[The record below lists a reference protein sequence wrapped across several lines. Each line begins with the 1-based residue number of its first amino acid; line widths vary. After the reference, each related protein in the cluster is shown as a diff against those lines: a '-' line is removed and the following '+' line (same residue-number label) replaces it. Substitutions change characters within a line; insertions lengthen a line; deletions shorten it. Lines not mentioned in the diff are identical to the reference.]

1 MFFKKKKKITTAKA
15 EIIDLGE
22 IKPCNDNLTEVRI
35 DVPENCQ
42 EFFQE
47 NAKKIITNIM
57 PVIGGMV
64 DNEQSYFSCYITYK
78 GRKFYFSVGEDL
90 GVNTP
95 TNCIN

>member
-57 PVIGGMV
+57 PVIGV
-64 DNEQSYFSCYITYK
+64 WLITSNLSFPVTSPIK
-78 GRKFYFSVGEDL
+78 AGGFIFPSVR
-90 GVNTP
+90 T
-95 TNCIN
+95 

>member
-42 EFFQE
+42 EFFSRKRQE
-47 NAKKIITNIM
+47 DYHQHNADYRRY
-57 PVIGGMV
+57 G
-64 DNEQSYFSCYITYK
+64 
-78 GRKFYFSVGEDL
+78 
-90 GVNTP
+90 
-95 TNCIN
+95 